1 MYSHLKI
8 RILAH
13 VAMTIMITLNS
24 TTANISHTNT
34 TNATL
39 ATTASASTDTRT
51 AMTVVAETVPGFL
64 SETSDFQVVNDKTTG
79 TVFSVSTNNTSV
91 DSFSTN
97 ITPAAA
103 AAAAVSKSPS
113 QTTTTTVLKNSTM
126 HIPTSITQ
134 PNSTNETFSPVQEKA
149 SPTTTKSPPTNIK
162 IPPER
167 KTTINTKVTNN
178 LPITTNSTSTI
189 ISISNAAANSS
200 LLDSLV
206 NKVGDLESTIYIN
219 ISHGGKSEGAENV
232 GTLLTGSSFSHVDS
246 LASKMQSLPPEVN
259 TSSAGLGKVKNS
271 SQVVQ
276 PDANNSASK
285 QPFSST
291 SSSLSSWRR
300 TSRLR
305 RGQRAD
311 AEEGLR
317 QTTEIPGRKYDVDV
331 GDDYS
336 AAEGIA
342 TKKVRTQRSKFS
354 YQEPST
360 HSKMATLKSLTPG
373 KFPSKQFIVEGRKT
387 NSVKSNVEKTEQLR
401 FLQNQKKDN
410 YFKKYYTPG
419 RKNRQKKS
427 NIFPLTYDL
436 INKKKFSNASAGNKK
451 SSISAMRET
460 HQNVLPWRGCRLCL
474 WLDKQKNG
482 RNFLKS
488 QYHKKRKHR
497 SWHLMATNPTKM
509 NRIHQKHRNYNE
521 NLQKNLLPE
530 EVLRQTQNDG
540 IPKVIDHRN
549 ETIRNKKILDFS
561 QRISLRF
568 ENGEEEADSERVKT
582 KTYSLIPDVNTSLI
596 GREETSP
603 RNYTKTN
610 LRNKTDVQV
619 SILSGKNI
627 ENHKLINTSL
637 DIDKRIR
644 TKVIEPK
651 NHNCNN
657 NKLNSVER
665 SELLQ
670 KIKPPIFNSLET
682 LTRTSGNLMEENNK
696 DNQNRILNN
705 VRSQDISN
713 NSGFTFGKSTH
724 DESLETVK
732 SESSKDRKISHRTN
746 NTISAKNLNISD
758 KDKQNVGTRLM
769 SFENKREAKLSF
781 SENQM
786 KKADVKD
793 RQFLLIENSSVEIR
807 NHVNFDLRN
816 TKELPVM
823 HMNEKVLSEKNSDS
837 FEDFKLTNEHQS
849 EDTLKKLH
857 SFNKDREEIYGMK
870 EISVQQ
876 HALNED
882 YTRNHFK
889 SEDMDEMRNGYLDND
904 PEQRIVT
911 EKNGEGLTDNEDD
924 DVTVI
929 DEEDDYDGADEESK
943 GNGEAQSKMSP
954 EYKRDRSV
962 RADISHNLRNNLQR
976 ENERKEGEYI
986 WLKNAYESIAYR
998 QSYDF
1003 FLDPEVEK
1011 KRLERK
1017 VQRRWRN
1024 GHQSNWKR
1032 ESSQEED
1039 IYLPLQN
1046 NYPNRNYPYSISNP
1060 DILNIIQG
1068 WKGRIEDHQLSRI
1081 KRSPIS
1087 RTSNNQK
1094 GQYLNNKFTE
1104 SVIDEDN
1111 EKPCG
1116 NHGRHRSHA
1125 GGMHHLTRHQRQD
1138 VHRATHVRHR
1148 RDVRFPST
1156 SQKFTGDA
1164 FGKAA
1169 YFSGVRELLQLR
1181 VKKRTG
1187 LAQKLIPRQHFT
1199 IELWIKPEGGQSNP
1213 SVILGK

>member
-1 MYSHLKI
+1 M
-8 RILAH
+8 
-13 VAMTIMITLNS
+13 AMTIMITLNS
-24 TTANISHTNT
+24 TTANISHSNT

-51 AMTVVAETVPGFL
+51 AMTVVAETVAGFL

-79 TVFSVSTNNTSV
+79 TVFSVSTNNTRV

-103 AAAAVSKSPS
+103 AVSKSPP
-113 QTTTTTVLKNSTM
+113 QTTTTTTTALKNSTT

-134 PNSTNETFSPVQEKA
+134 PNSTNETFSPVRETA
-149 SPTTTKSPPTNIK
+149 SPTATKSPPTNIK

-167 KTTINTKVTNN
+167 KTTINTKVTSN
-178 LPITTNSTSTI
+178 LPITTNSTNTI
-189 ISISNAAANSS
+189 ISISNAATNSL

-232 GTLLTGSSFSHVDS
+232 GTLLTGSSFAHVDS

-259 TSSAGLGKVKNS
+259 TSSAGLGTVKNS
-271 SQVVQ
+271 SQAVQ

-291 SSSLSSWRR
+291 SSTLSSWRR

-311 AEEGLR
+311 VEKRLR
-317 QTTEIPGRKYDVDV
+317 QTAEIPGRKYDVDV
-331 GDDYS
+331 RDDYS
-336 AAEGIA
+336 AAGGIA

-354 YQEPST
+354 YHEPAT
-360 HSKMATLKSLTPG
+360 RSKMATLKSLTPG
-373 KFPSKQFIVEGRKT
+373 KFPSKQFNAEGSKT
-387 NSVKSNVEKTEQLR
+387 NSVESNVGKTEQLR

-410 YFKKYYTPG
+410 SRNYFKKYFTPG
-419 RKNRQKKS
+419 RKNRPKKS
-427 NIFPLTYDL
+427 NISTLPYDL
-436 INKKKFSNASAGNKK
+436 INKKKFSNASTDSKK

-460 HQNVLPWRGCRLCL
+460 HQNVLPWRVCRLCL
-474 WLDKQKNG
+474 WLNKQNKG

-497 SWHLMATNPTKM
+497 PWHLMATNPTKM
-509 NRIHQKHRNYNE
+509 DRTHQKHRNYNQ
-521 NLQKNLLPE
+521 NPQKNLLPE
-530 EVLRQTQNDG
+530 EFLKQTQNDV

-549 ETIRNKKILDFS
+549 VTIRNKKILDFS
-561 QRISLRF
+561 QRVSLRL
-568 ENGEEEADSERVKT
+568 ENGEKEADSEHVKT
-582 KTYSLIPDVNTSLI
+582 KTYSLHPDVNASLI
-596 GREETSP
+596 GREQTSL
-603 RNYTKTN
+603 RNYTKANLTN
-610 LRNKTDVQV
+610 NTDVGV
-619 SILSGKNI
+619 SVLSGQNI
-627 ENHKLINTSL
+627 ENHELINTGL

-644 TKVIEPK
+644 AKVIDPK

-665 SELLQ
+665 RELLPRM
-670 KIKPPIFNSLET
+670 KPHIFNSLES
-682 LTRTSGNLMEENNK
+682 LTQTFGNLMEESNK
-696 DNQNRILNN
+696 DNQNRIFNN
-705 VRSQDISN
+705 GRSQDIPN
-713 NSGFTFGKSTH
+713 NFGFNFGKYTH
-724 DESLETVK
+724 DESLETIK
-732 SESSKDRKISHRTN
+732 RESSKDRNIGHRNN
-746 NTISAKNLNISD
+746 NTISSKNLNVSAE
-758 KDKQNVGTRLM
+758 DKQNVGTRLM
-769 SFENKREAKLSF
+769 SFANEREAKLSF
-781 SENQM
+781 GKNQL

-807 NHVNFDLRN
+807 NRVNFDLQN
-816 TKELPVM
+816 TKELSVM
-823 HMNEKVLSEKNSDS
+823 HMNEKLFSEKNSDS
-837 FEDFKLTNEHQS
+837 FEDFKPTKKHES
-849 EDTLKKLH
+849 EDPLKKLY

-870 EISVQQ
+870 EMSVRQR
-876 HALNED
+876 ALNED

-889 SEDMDEMRNGYLDND
+889 SEDMNEMRNGYLDND
-904 PEQRIVT
+904 PEQRSVT
-911 EKNGEGLTDNEDD
+911 EKNGEVLTDNEDD
-924 DVTVI
+924 DVTVV
-929 DEEDDYDGADEESK
+929 DEEDDYDDEESK
-943 GNGEAQSKMSP
+943 GDGEAQRKMSP
-954 EYKRDRSV
+954 EYIRDRSV
-962 RADISHNLRNNLQR
+962 RADISHNLRNSLQR
-976 ENERKEGEYI
+976 ENERQEGEYI

-998 QSYDF
+998 QSHDF
-1003 FLDPEVEK
+1003 FLDPEFEK

-1017 VQRRWRN
+1017 VRRRWRN
-1024 GHQSNWKR
+1024 EHQSNWQP

-1039 IYLPLQN
+1039 IYLSLQN
-1046 NYPNRNYPYSISNP
+1046 NYRHQNYPSTISNP
-1060 DILNIIQG
+1060 DILNIMQQ
-1068 WKGRIEDHQLSRI
+1068 GRIEDNQLSRI

-1087 RTSNNQK
+1087 GTSNNQK
-1094 GQYLNNKFTE
+1094 GEYLNNKFTE

-1125 GGMHHLTRHQRQD
+1125 GGMHHLTRHQRRD
-1138 VHRATHVRHR
+1138 VHRATQVRHR

-1156 SQKFTGDA
+1156 SQKFAGDA
-1164 FGKAA
+1164 FGRAA

-1187 LAQKLIPRQHFT
+1187 LAQELIPRQHFT

-1213 SVILGK
+1213 TVILGE